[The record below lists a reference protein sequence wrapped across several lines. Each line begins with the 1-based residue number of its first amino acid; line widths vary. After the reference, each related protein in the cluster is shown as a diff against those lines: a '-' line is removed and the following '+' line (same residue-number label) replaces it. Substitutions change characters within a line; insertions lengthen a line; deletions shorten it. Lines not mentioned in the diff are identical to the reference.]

1 MKPFTSIRH
10 IAAISVAA
18 ISLLLTAGCSGEE
31 NEPGGNTSNAAI
43 ITASVGKAD
52 NVASTR
58 ASETAW
64 DAGDCIGISTSS
76 TSTKG
81 KTNYIN
87 IRYQTNG
94 NVFSPVPG
102 AAGEDNTIYFQGTS
116 PMEFTAY
123 YPCQG
128 ANGTKPGN
136 NGVITRTL
144 TAADQ
149 STANL
154 PDIDYLWAQKTAQSS
169 NPKVDFLFSHRMSRL
184 VLNFKAGAGVSLPP
198 DGLAYTLTGLVQEGA
213 FDTST
218 GEAKATGS
226 TPADLTG
233 LPTTPTT
240 TTTATGQ
247 TTGTTILWPQ
257 AANSVRLQLTLNGIT
272 FGAVLTFPSGTAAG
286 EALAPSTSYTF
297 NVTVERTGLEIGNA
311 DIDGWTDDGGSKD
324 ITLHEYRTLTYD
336 ANGGTGTVN
345 SSQVLESTTTTL
357 NDGTGLTHPDGKIF
371 AGWNTLPEGGGEFY
385 DAGGTLTMPAGNLTL
400 YALWSGDGSTKE
412 KPVLITD
419 VQGMKDIGASLKN
432 IKKHYRLCK
441 DLVLDDWEAIYYDDG
456 SGYTAPFNGTFDGGG
471 HTLTLNGV
479 KGIRATF
486 QSVGGGGVFNSYFF
500 SLFAYINGEVRR
512 LRVDGQ
518 ITVDGTD
525 ESTDYYAGGI
535 CGCSSYNVTIT
546 DCISDVTVTATGK
559 MNYLYA
565 GGIAGFND
573 TGNIFNCYATG
584 EIESTATA
592 EYVNL
597 GGIAGCSKGYIA
609 NCAAL
614 NSNISG
620 KDGQNNTHI
629 HRITGYSTGTIV
641 NNYASTALTAFGDKG
656 LDKPDGEDCDAK
668 PAASWWTGQGRW
680 ADSYQRPSGS
690 TYPLTP
696 WDFTTIWEVTDG
708 HLPVLHRK

>member
-31 NEPGGNTSNAAI
+31 NEPGGNASNAAI
-43 ITASVGKAD
+43 ITASVGKTD

-87 IRYQTNG
+87 IRYQTDG
-94 NVFSPVPG
+94 SVFSPVPG

-136 NGVITRTL
+136 NGIITRTL

-169 NPKVDFLFSHRMSRL
+169 NPRVDFLFSHRMSRL

-233 LPTTPTT
+233 LPTTTT
-240 TTTATGQ
+240 TTTTTGQ
-247 TTGTTILWPQ
+247 ATGTTILGPQ

-324 ITLHEYRTLTYD
+324 ITLHEYRTLTYN

-419 VQGMKDIGASLKN
+419 VQGMKDVGTSSK
-432 IKKHYRLCK
+432 KKHDRLCK
-441 DLVLDDWEAIYYDDG
+441 DLVLDDWEAIHHDNGFFND
-456 SGYTAPFNGTFDGGG
+456 PFSGTFDGGG

-479 KGIRATF
+479 KGIRTTF
-486 QSVGGGGVFNSYFF
+486 QGSSGTISGYFF
-500 SLFAYINGEVRR
+500 SLFAYIESGEVRR

-518 ITVDGTD
+518 ITVNGTD
-525 ESTDYYAGGI
+525 ESADYYVGGI
-535 CGCSSYNVTIT
+535 YGHNFLGTVT

-559 MNYLYA
+559 MSTLYA
-565 GGIAGFND
+565 GGIAGYNIS
-573 TGNIFNCYATG
+573 GKIFNCYATG

-592 EYVNL
+592 KDVNL
-597 GGIAGCSKGYIA
+597 GGIAGYNGFHIA

-620 KDGQNNTHI
+620 EDRQNTTYI

-641 NNYASTALTAFGDKG
+641 NNYASATLTAFGDKG
-656 LDKPDGEDCDAK
+656 LDKLDGEDCDAK

-680 ADSYQRPSGS
+680 ADSFQRPGGY
-690 TYPLTP
+690 TDIFTP
-696 WDFTTIWEVTDG
+696 WDFTTTWEVTDG

>member
-31 NEPGGNTSNAAI
+31 NEPGGNASNAAI

-64 DAGDCIGISTSS
+64 DVGDCIGISTSS

-94 NVFSPVPG
+94 SVFSPVPG

-128 ANGTKPGN
+128 ANGTRPGN

-247 TTGTTILWPQ
+247 ATGTTILWPQ

-324 ITLHEYRTLTYD
+324 ITLHEYRTLTYN

-345 SSQVLESTTTTL
+345 SSQVLESSTTTL

-419 VQGMKDIGASLKN
+419 VQGMKDVGTSSK
-432 IKKHYRLCK
+432 KKHYRLCK
-441 DLVLDDWEAIYYDDG
+441 DLVLDDWEAIHHDNGFFND
-456 SGYTAPFNGTFDGGG
+456 PFSGTFDGGG

-479 KGIRATF
+479 KGIRTTF
-486 QSVGGGGVFNSYFF
+486 QGSSGTISGYFF
-500 SLFAYINGEVRR
+500 SLFAYIESGEVRR

-518 ITVDGTD
+518 ITVNGTD
-525 ESTDYYAGGI
+525 ESADYYVGGI
-535 CGCSSYNVTIT
+535 YGHNFLGTVT

-559 MNYLYA
+559 MSTLYA
-565 GGIAGFND
+565 GGIAGYNIS
-573 TGNIFNCYATG
+573 GKIFNCYATG

-592 EYVNL
+592 KDVNL
-597 GGIAGCSKGYIA
+597 GGIAGYNGFHIA

-620 KDGQNNTHI
+620 EDRQNTTYI

-641 NNYASTALTAFGDKG
+641 NNYASATLTAFGDKG
-656 LDKPDGEDCDAK
+656 LDKLDGEDCDAK

-680 ADSYQRPSGS
+680 ADSFQRPGGY
-690 TYPLTP
+690 TDIFTP
-696 WDFTTIWEVTDG
+696 WDFTTTWEVTDG

>member
-94 NVFSPVPG
+94 SVFSPVPG

-233 LPTTPTT
+233 LPTTTT

-324 ITLHEYRTLTYD
+324 ITLHEYRILTYN

-345 SSQVLESTTTTL
+345 SSQVLESSTTTL

-400 YALWSGDGSTKE
+400 YALWSGDGSTE
-412 KPVLITD
+412 SNPVLITD
-419 VQGMKDIGASLKN
+419 AQGMKDIGASSE
-432 IKKHYRLCK
+432 KKHYRLCK
-441 DLVLDDWEAIYYDDG
+441 DLVLDDWEAIYYDL
-456 SGYTAPFNGTFDGGG
+456 GYGYGFDGTFDGGG
-471 HTLTLNGV
+471 HTVTLNGV
-479 KGIRATF
+479 KPIWAVLENIIGEHLSGYI
-486 QSVGGGGVFNSYFF
+486 F
-500 SLFAYINGEVRR
+500 SLFAYINKGEVRR

-518 ITVDGTD
+518 ITMNGTD
-525 ESTDYYAGGI
+525 ESATYRAGGI
-535 CGCSSYNVTIT
+535 CGYSYSGTVT

-559 MNYLYA
+559 MNFLYA

-592 EYVNL
+592 KNVDL
-597 GGIAGCSKGYIA
+597 GGIAGYNISHIA

-620 KDGQNNTHI
+620 EDGQKNTYI
-629 HRITGYSTGTIV
+629 HRITGYSNGYTV

-656 LDKPDGEDCDAK
+656 LDKPDGADCDAK
-668 PAASWWTGQGRW
+668 PAASWWMGQGRW
-680 ADSYQRPSGS
+680 ADSYQRPNGY
-690 TYPLTP
+690 TDTFTP
-696 WDFTTIWEVTDG
+696 WNFTTTWEVTDG

>member
-64 DAGDCIGISTSS
+64 DVGDCIGISTSS

-87 IRYQTNG
+87 IRYRTNG
-94 NVFSPVPG
+94 SVFSPVPG

-169 NPKVDFLFSHRMSRL
+169 NPRVDFLFSHRMSRL

-233 LPTTPTT
+233 LPTTTT
-240 TTTATGQ
+240 TTTTTGQ
-247 TTGTTILWPQ
+247 ATGTTILWPQ

-324 ITLHEYRTLTYD
+324 ITLHEYRTLTYN

-400 YALWSGDGSTKE
+400 YALWSGDGSTE
-412 KPVLITD
+412 SNPVLITD
-419 VQGMKDIGASLKN
+419 AQGMKEIGASLKN
-432 IKKHYRLCK
+432 IRKHYRLCK
-441 DLVLDDWEAIYYDDG
+441 DLVLDDWEAIYCDIGYDQ
-456 SGYTAPFNGTFDGGG
+456 SWPFNGTFDGGG

-486 QSVGGGGVFNSYFF
+486 QAINGTTFSGYFF
-500 SLFAYINGEVRR
+500 SLFANIQYGEVRR
-512 LRVDGQ
+512 LRVDGR

-525 ESTDYYAGGI
+525 ENVYYYVGGI
-535 CGCSSYNVTIT
+535 CGYNEGTVT

-559 MNYLYA
+559 MNVLYA
-565 GGIAGFND
+565 GGIAGHNMS
-573 TGNIFNCYATG
+573 GKIFNCYATG

-592 EYVNL
+592 EDVDL
-597 GGIAGCSKGYIA
+597 GGIAGDNNFRIA

-620 KDGQNNTHI
+620 KDGQNKTYI
-629 HRITGYSTGTIV
+629 HRITGNDGGLV
-641 NNYASTALTAFGDKG
+641 NNYASTTPTAFGDKG

-680 ADSYQRPSGS
+680 ADSYQRPGGS
-690 TYPLTP
+690 TDIFTP

>member
-18 ISLLLTAGCSGEE
+18 ISLLLTAGCNGEE
-31 NEPGGNTSNAAI
+31 NEPGGNASNAAI

-64 DAGDCIGISTSS
+64 DVGDCIGISTSS

-94 NVFSPVPG
+94 SVFNPVPG

-136 NGVITRTL
+136 NGIITRTL

-233 LPTTPTT
+233 LPTTTTT

-324 ITLHEYRTLTYD
+324 ITLHEYRTLTYN

-345 SSQVLESTTTTL
+345 SSQVLESSTTTL

-371 AGWNTLPEGGGEFY
+371 TGWNTLPEGGGEFY

-419 VQGMKDIGASLKN
+419 VQGMKDVGTSSK
-432 IKKHYRLCK
+432 KKHYRLCK
-441 DLVLDDWEAIYYDDG
+441 DLVLDDWEAIHHDNG
-456 SGYTAPFNGTFDGGG
+456 FFNEPFSGTFDGGG

-479 KGIRATF
+479 KGILAKFQGGSGTF
-486 QSVGGGGVFNSYFF
+486 SAYFF
-500 SLFAYINGEVRR
+500 SLFAYIGSGEVRR

-518 ITVDGTD
+518 ITVNGTD
-525 ESTDYYAGGI
+525 ESADYYVGGI
-535 CGCSSYNVTIT
+535 CGYSYLSTVT

-559 MNYLYA
+559 MNVLYA
-565 GGIAGFND
+565 GGIAGHNWS
-573 TGNIFNCYATG
+573 GKIFNCYATG
-584 EIESTATA
+584 EIESTADTWSV
-592 EYVNL
+592 YL
-597 GGIAGCSKGYIA
+597 GGIAGNNSSLIA

-620 KDGQNNTHI
+620 EDGQKNTYI
-629 HRITGYSTGTIV
+629 HRITGYSTGDIV
-641 NNYASTALTAFGDKG
+641 NNYASATLTAFGDKG
-656 LDKPDGEDCDAK
+656 LDKPDGADCDAK

-680 ADSYQRPSGS
+680 ADSFQRPSGS
-690 TYPLTP
+690 TDTFTP
-696 WDFTTIWEVTDG
+696 WDFTTTWEVTDG

>member
-87 IRYQTNG
+87 IRYQTDG
-94 NVFSPVPG
+94 SVFSPVPG

-136 NGVITRTL
+136 NGIITRTL

-169 NPKVDFLFSHRMSRL
+169 NPRVDFLFSHRMSRL

-247 TTGTTILWPQ
+247 ATGTTILWPQ

-324 ITLHEYRTLTYD
+324 ITLHEYRTLTYNV
-336 ANGGTGTVN
+336 NGGTGTVN

-357 NDGTGLTHPDGKIF
+357 NDGTGLTPPDGKIF

-419 VQGMKDIGASLKN
+419 AQGMKEIGASYEN
-432 IKKHYRLCK
+432 IRKHYRLCK
-441 DLVLDDWEAIYYDDG
+441 DLVLDDWEAIHYDNG
-456 SGYTAPFNGTFDGGG
+456 SSTSTAFSGTFDGGG

-479 KGIRATF
+479 KGIRTKF
-486 QSVGGGGVFNSYFF
+486 QTSGNTSSSYFF
-500 SLFAYINGEVRR
+500 SLFAYTDGEVRR

-518 ITVDGTD
+518 ITVNGTD
-525 ESTDYYAGGI
+525 ESADYHVGGI
-535 CGCSSYNVTIT
+535 CGYNKGTVT

-559 MNYLYA
+559 MNTLHA
-565 GGIAGFND
+565 GGIAGYNSKAR
-573 TGNIFNCYATG
+573 IFNCYATG

-592 EYVNL
+592 EYVDL
-597 GGIAGCSKGYIA
+597 GGIAGYNGLRIA

-620 KDGQNNTHI
+620 KDGQKNTYI
-629 HRITGYSTGTIV
+629 HRITGNSTGYIV
-641 NNYASTALTAFGDKG
+641 NNYASAAPTAFGDKG
-656 LDKPDGEDCDAK
+656 LDKPDGADCDAK
-668 PAASWWTGQGRW
+668 PAASWWMGQGRW
-680 ADSYQRPSGS
+680 ADSFKYPSGS
-690 TYPLTP
+690 TDIFTP
-696 WDFTTIWEVTDG
+696 WDFTTTWKVTDG

>member
-1 MKPFTSIRH
+1 MKPFTSVRH

-31 NEPGGNTSNAAI
+31 NEPGGNASNAAI

-87 IRYQTNG
+87 IRYQTDG
-94 NVFSPVPG
+94 SVFSPVPG

-247 TTGTTILWPQ
+247 ATGTTILWPQ

-311 DIDGWTDDGGSKD
+311 DIDGWTDDGG
-324 ITLHEYRTLTYD
+324 
-336 ANGGTGTVN
+336 
-345 SSQVLESTTTTL
+345 
-357 NDGTGLTHPDGKIF
+357 KIF

-419 VQGMKDIGASLKN
+419 VQGMKDIGASYEN
-432 IKKHYRLCK
+432 IRKHYRLCK
-441 DLVLDDWEAIYYDDG
+441 DLVLDDWEAIYCDIG
-456 SGYTAPFNGTFDGGG
+456 IGYSVSFFGTFDGGG

-479 KGIRATF
+479 KGIRTKFENSNGTF
-486 QSVGGGGVFNSYFF
+486 SGYFF
-500 SLFAYINGEVRR
+500 SLFAYIDGEVRR

-518 ITVDGTD
+518 ITVNGTD
-525 ESTDYYAGGI
+525 ENADYYVGGI
-535 CGCSSYNVTIT
+535 CGCSDGTVT

-559 MNYLYA
+559 MSTLYA
-565 GGIAGFND
+565 GGIAGYNVG
-573 TGNIFNCYATG
+573 GNIFNCYATG

-592 EYVNL
+592 EYVDL
-597 GGIAGCSKGYIA
+597 GGIAGDNGFRIA

-620 KDGQNNTHI
+620 KDGQNNTYI
-629 HRITGYSTGTIV
+629 HRITGYSNGTIV
-641 NNYASTALTAFGDKG
+641 NNYASTTPTAFGDKG
-656 LDKPDGEDCDAK
+656 LDKPDGADCDAK
-668 PAASWWTGQGRW
+668 PAASWWMGQGRW
-680 ADSYQRPSGS
+680 ADSFQRPGGS
-690 TYPLTP
+690 TDTFTP